1 MKRRLLRS
9 IAIAVT
15 FVLPVFAVSAGAQSL
30 IIYPAKGQSAE
41 QQSKDEGECNAW
53 AKTNTGIDPVALASA
68 ASQPAPVAEAPGTPP
83 QQGGQRVRSAAKGAA
98 VGAAVGAIAGD
109 AGAGAAGGAVVG
121 TAAGGAKKRKAQ
133 RQAVA
138 EQQQAQQQAQ
148 ATANAQ
154 AADTQQKLATYNKA
168 YSACLEGR
176 GYSVK

>member
-1 MKRRLLRS
+1 MDRSPLRP
-9 IAIAVT
+9 IAIAAT
-15 FVLPVFAVSAGAQSL
+15 CLASAFAMSAGAQSL

-53 AKTNTGIDPVALASA
+53 AKTNTGIDPVALANA
-68 ASQPAPVAEAPGTPP
+68 ASQPAPVAQTPDAPSQP
-83 QQGGQRVRSAAKGAA
+83 GGQRVRGAAKGAA

-133 RQAVA
+133 REAVA
-138 EQQQAQQQAQ
+138 AQQQAQQQAQ
-148 ATANAQ
+148 AAANAQ

>member
-1 MKRRLLRS
+1 MQRSTRRS
-9 IAIAVT
+9 IAAAVT
-15 FVLPVFAVSAGAQSL
+15 FILPAFAMSASAQSL
-30 IIYPAKGQSAE
+30 IIYPAKGQSAA
-41 QQSKDEGECNAW
+41 QQSKDEGECNTW
-53 AKTNTGIDPVALASA
+53 AKTNTGIDPVALANA
-68 ASQPAPVAEAPGTPP
+68 ASQPAPVAQAPATAP
-83 QQGGQRVRSAAKGAA
+83 QQGGERVRGAARGAA

-109 AGAGAAGGAVVG
+109 AGKGAAGGAVVG
-121 TAAGGAKKRKAQ
+121 TAAGGAKKRNAQ
-133 RQAVA
+133 REAAA